1 MAHREGWLTR
11 FVTNVYTR
19 LFVGASLVL
28 SGLDDVFEDIQSG
41 DLWELGVHHGVIVFG
56 VYKLLGAVAD
66 ILHGMETVVER
77 D

>member
-1 MAHREGWLTR
+1 MAHAPGWLTR
-11 FVTNVYTR
+11 FVTNMYTR

-28 SGLDDVFEDIQSG
+28 SGLDDVFEDIDRG
-41 DLWELGVHHGVIVFG
+41 DYWELGVHHGVIVFG

-66 ILHGMETVVER
+66 ILHGFETAVER